1 MRARVQIRRTSFD
14 RSRRAFSFPALRSN
28 RKPPRDRH
36 PGARAPLQGASYRP
50 SARASATR
58 SGRACAGTSRCA
70 LRTEGSQAGTRSKK
84 AHVSGFSPSLAATC
98 ETRLGRLGG
107 VKLFPRR
114 DDSRSALALAHRVV
128 DPPAASPRARS
139 SARCVAAAS
148 PRARRARAVGRTGS
162 FVSEPARFASMP
174 ERQRAGHRR
183 TGIAARASSRWTE
196 SDRAAL
202 ELARTRVSA
211 ALAASEGSKRPAASD
226 RPAGSSRSS
235 RAPGRIFRHTIKE
248 AFREWLFE
256 RERERVS
263 VTRPTKPPLPN
274 PNAEA
279 DEKNLSR
286 TASNAEYSHGIPDV
300 SVATKTKVRAW
311 VEARRAE
318 TRHATPTRESLLPPR
333 DVQTEESR
341 VFVSTNHL
349 TAARVSTDQTS
360 HAPSSRVADYVVKC
374 THLAFPNVTGGEK
387 PGADEHGWPGYFEKD
402 TGRFV
407 PAFCA
412 RRVACRFENAEEEE
426 AFLFKQRTRNAT
438 FVFCQN
444 CHDAFLVREL
454 TRCDS
459 RTSACHACGVCV
471 PRSATTKDGGA
482 EGKPL
487 CVFCAFAAKARD
499 SEKKKKRVDRDERE
513 TERET
518 DAVAANV
525 ANGLSRTESDSCSF
539 SGNMNRPACAFL
551 DADDVPGLDA
561 LRAAVA
567 KDAPGRVFLRWD
579 AVARRARNAE
589 TDARWRVSSRESN
602 LRGDARLI
610 YARPR
615 SATPETDAPVNWGFL
630 HAGMPK
636 PFAADDFPARHARE
650 FY

>member
-1 MRARVQIRRTSFD
+1 M
-14 RSRRAFSFPALRSN
+14 
-28 RKPPRDRH
+28 
-36 PGARAPLQGASYRP
+36 
-50 SARASATR
+50 
-58 SGRACAGTSRCA
+58 
-70 LRTEGSQAGTRSKK
+70 
-84 AHVSGFSPSLAATC
+84 AAT
-98 ETRLGRLGG
+98 
-107 VKLFPRR
+107 
-114 DDSRSALALAHRVV
+114 
-128 DPPAASPRARS
+128 SPRAF
-139 SARCVAAAS
+139 
-148 PRARRARAVGRTGS
+148 RARAVGRTGS
-162 FVSEPARFASMP
+162 FVSESARFASMP

-211 ALAASEGSKRPAASD
+211 ALAASECSKRPALSD
-226 RPAGSSRSS
+226 RTAGSSRSS

-256 RERERVS
+256 RERERAERVS

-274 PNAEA
+274 PNAGA
-279 DEKNLSR
+279 DEKNRSR

-318 TRHATPTRESLLPPR
+318 THHHSTPTQEKRTPR
-333 DVQTEESR
+333 DVQTESR

-349 TAARVSTDQTS
+349 TAARVSTDRAS
-360 HAPSSRVADYVVKC
+360 HAPFSRHADYVVKC
-374 THLAFPNVTGGEK
+374 AHLAFPNVTGSEE
-387 PGADEHGWPGYFEKD
+387 PGADEHGWPGYFEEN

-412 RRVACRFENAEEEE
+412 RRVACRFENAEEDE
-426 AFLFKQRTRNAT
+426 LYSRRTRNAT

-459 RTSACHACGVCV
+459 RTSACHACGARV
-471 PRSATTKDGGA
+471 PRSATTKDGRA
-482 EGKPL
+482 EGKTT

-499 SEKKKKRVDRDERE
+499 SEKKKKRVVRG
-513 TERET
+513 ERET
-518 DAVAANV
+518 D
-525 ANGLSRTESDSCSF
+525 GLSRTESDSSSF
-539 SGNMNRPACAFL
+539 SETNRPACAFL

-602 LRGDARLI
+602 LRGDARLSA
-610 YARPR
+610 ARPR
-615 SATPETDAPVNWGFL
+615 SDTPETDAPVNWGFL
-630 HAGMPK
+630 HAGMPA

>member
-1 MRARVQIRRTSFD
+1 
-14 RSRRAFSFPALRSN
+14 
-28 RKPPRDRH
+28 
-36 PGARAPLQGASYRP
+36 
-50 SARASATR
+50 
-58 SGRACAGTSRCA
+58 
-70 LRTEGSQAGTRSKK
+70 
-84 AHVSGFSPSLAATC
+84 
-98 ETRLGRLGG
+98 
-107 VKLFPRR
+107 
-114 DDSRSALALAHRVV
+114 
-128 DPPAASPRARS
+128 
-139 SARCVAAAS
+139 
-148 PRARRARAVGRTGS
+148 
-162 FVSEPARFASMP
+162 MP

-274 PNAEA
+274 PNAS

-318 TRHATPTRESLLPPR
+318 THHATPTRESLLPPR

-426 AFLFKQRTRNAT
+426 AFLFKQRTRHAT

-444 CHDAFLVREL
+444 CHDAFLVRQL

-459 RTSACHACGVCV
+459 RLSACHACGARV
-471 PRSATTKDGGA
+471 PRSATTKDGTR
-482 EGKPL
+482 EGKTT

-499 SEKKKKRVDRDERE
+499 SEKNKKRVDRDERE
-513 TERET
+513 T
-518 DAVAANV
+518 D
-525 ANGLSRTESDSCSF
+525 GLSRTESDSSSF
-539 SGNMNRPACAFL
+539 SETNRPACAFL

-602 LRGDARLI
+602 LRGDARLSA
-610 YARPR
+610 ARPR
-615 SATPETDAPVNWGFL
+615 SDTPETDAPVNWGFL

>member
-1 MRARVQIRRTSFD
+1 
-14 RSRRAFSFPALRSN
+14 
-28 RKPPRDRH
+28 
-36 PGARAPLQGASYRP
+36 
-50 SARASATR
+50 
-58 SGRACAGTSRCA
+58 
-70 LRTEGSQAGTRSKK
+70 
-84 AHVSGFSPSLAATC
+84 
-98 ETRLGRLGG
+98 
-107 VKLFPRR
+107 
-114 DDSRSALALAHRVV
+114 
-128 DPPAASPRARS
+128 
-139 SARCVAAAS
+139 
-148 PRARRARAVGRTGS
+148 
-162 FVSEPARFASMP
+162 MP

-211 ALAASEGSKRPAASD
+211 ALAASEGSKRPALSD
-226 RPAGSSRSS
+226 RTAGSSRSS

-256 RERERVS
+256 REFKRAERVS
-263 VTRPTKPPLPN
+263 VTRQTKPPLPN

-318 TRHATPTRESLLPPR
+318 THHATPTREKNKRTPR
-333 DVQTEESR
+333 DVQTESR
-341 VFVSTNHL
+341 VFVSTNAA
-349 TAARVSTDQTS
+349 TAARVSTDPAL
-360 HAPSSRVADYVVKC
+360 HAPFSRHADYVVKC
-374 THLAFPNVTGGEK
+374 AHLAFPNVTGSEE
-387 PGADEHGWPGYFEKD
+387 PGADEHGWPGYFEEN

-412 RRVACRFENAEEEE
+412 RRVACRFENAEEDENSR
-426 AFLFKQRTRNAT
+426 RTRHAT

-454 TRCDS
+454 TRCDL
-459 RTSACHACGVCV
+459 RTSACHACGARV
-471 PRSATTKDGGA
+471 PRSATTKDSA
-482 EGKPL
+482 EGKTT

-499 SEKKKKRVDRDERE
+499 SEKKKKRVDRG
-513 TERET
+513 ERET
-518 DAVAANV
+518 D
-525 ANGLSRTESDSCSF
+525 GLLRTESDSSSF
-539 SGNMNRPACAFL
+539 SETNRPACAFL

-602 LRGDARLI
+602 LRGDARLSA
-610 YARPR
+610 ARPR
-615 SATPETDAPVNWGFL
+615 SDTPETDAPVNWGFL
-630 HAGMPK
+630 HAGMPA

>member
-1 MRARVQIRRTSFD
+1 
-14 RSRRAFSFPALRSN
+14 
-28 RKPPRDRH
+28 
-36 PGARAPLQGASYRP
+36 
-50 SARASATR
+50 
-58 SGRACAGTSRCA
+58 
-70 LRTEGSQAGTRSKK
+70 
-84 AHVSGFSPSLAATC
+84 
-98 ETRLGRLGG
+98 
-107 VKLFPRR
+107 
-114 DDSRSALALAHRVV
+114 
-128 DPPAASPRARS
+128 
-139 SARCVAAAS
+139 
-148 PRARRARAVGRTGS
+148 
-162 FVSEPARFASMP
+162 MP

-211 ALAASEGSKRPAASD
+211 ALAASKGSKRPALSD
-226 RPAGSSRSS
+226 RAAGSSRSS

-248 AFREWLFE
+248 AFREWLFMRE
-256 RERERVS
+256 RERAERVS

-274 PNAEA
+274 PNAGA
-279 DEKNLSR
+279 DEKNRSR

-318 TRHATPTRESLLPPR
+318 THHHSTPTREKNKRTPR
-333 DVQTEESR
+333 DVQTESR

-349 TAARVSTDQTS
+349 TAARVSTDRAS
-360 HAPSSRVADYVVKC
+360 HAPFSRHADYVVKC
-374 THLAFPNVTGGEK
+374 AHLAFPNVTGSEE
-387 PGADEHGWPGYFEKD
+387 PGADEHGWPGYFEEN
-402 TGRFV
+402 TRRFV

-412 RRVACRFENAEEEE
+412 RRVACRFENAEDELE
-426 AFLFKQRTRNAT
+426 AFSFTRAIGELYSERTRHAT

-459 RTSACHACGVCV
+459 RTSACHACGARV
-471 PRSATTKDGGA
+471 PRSATTKDGRA
-482 EGKPL
+482 EGKTT

-499 SEKKKKRVDRDERE
+499 SEKKKKRVVRDERE
-513 TERET
+513 T
-518 DAVAANV
+518 D
-525 ANGLSRTESDSCSF
+525 GLSRTESDSSSF
-539 SGNMNRPACAFL
+539 SETNRPACAFL

-602 LRGDARLI
+602 LRGDARLSA
-610 YARPR
+610 ARPR
-615 SATPETDAPVNWGFL
+615 SDTPETDATVNWGFL
-630 HAGMPK
+630 HAGMPA

>member
-1 MRARVQIRRTSFD
+1 MRAPGR
-14 RSRRAFSFPALRSN
+14 
-28 RKPPRDRH
+28 
-36 PGARAPLQGASYRP
+36 PGARFGLKGAKP
-50 SARASATR
+50 ARAPKRHTFPV
-58 SGRACAGTSRCA
+58 SRRVL
-70 LRTEGSQAGTRSKK
+70 LR
-84 AHVSGFSPSLAATC
+84 
-98 ETRLGRLGG
+98 TRLGRLGG

-139 SARCVAAAS
+139 SARCVAATS
-148 PRARRARAVGRTGS
+148 PRAFRARAVGRTGS
-162 FVSEPARFASMP
+162 FVSESARFASMP

-211 ALAASEGSKRPAASD
+211 ALAASECSKRPALSD
-226 RPAGSSRSS
+226 RTAGSSRSS

-256 RERERVS
+256 REFKRLNSRVS
-263 VTRPTKPPLPN
+263 VTRQTKPPLPN

-318 TRHATPTRESLLPPR
+318 THHATPTREKNKRTPR
-333 DVQTEESR
+333 DVQTESR
-341 VFVSTNHL
+341 VFVSTNAA
-349 TAARVSTDQTS
+349 TAARVSTDPAL
-360 HAPSSRVADYVVKC
+360 HAPSSRHADYVVKC
-374 THLAFPNVTGGEK
+374 AHLAFPTVTGGEVA
-387 PGADEHGWPGYFEKD
+387 ADEHDYPGYFEED
-402 TGRFV
+402 TGRWV
-407 PAFCA
+407 PAFSA
-412 RRVACRFENAEEEE
+412 RRVACRVSNAEEDEVE
-426 AFLFKQRTRNAT
+426 AFSFTRAIGDVYSERTRNAT
-438 FVFCQN
+438 FVFCQK

-454 TRCDS
+454 TLCDS
-459 RTSACHACGVCV
+459 RTSACHACGARV
-471 PRSATTKDGGA
+471 PRSATTKDGRA
-482 EGKPL
+482 EGKTT
-487 CVFCAFAAKARD
+487 CVFCAFAAKKKARD
-499 SEKKKKRVDRDERE
+499 SEKKKKRVDRG
-513 TERET
+513 ERET
-518 DAVAANV
+518 D
-525 ANGLSRTESDSCSF
+525 GLSRTESDVSSF
-539 SGNMNRPACAFL
+539 SETNRPACAFL

-602 LRGDARLI
+602 LRGDARLSA
-610 YARPR
+610 ARPR
-615 SATPETDAPVNWGFL
+615 SDTPETDAPVNWGFL
-630 HAGMPK
+630 HAGMPA

>member
-1 MRARVQIRRTSFD
+1 
-14 RSRRAFSFPALRSN
+14 
-28 RKPPRDRH
+28 
-36 PGARAPLQGASYRP
+36 
-50 SARASATR
+50 
-58 SGRACAGTSRCA
+58 
-70 LRTEGSQAGTRSKK
+70 
-84 AHVSGFSPSLAATC
+84 
-98 ETRLGRLGG
+98 
-107 VKLFPRR
+107 
-114 DDSRSALALAHRVV
+114 
-128 DPPAASPRARS
+128 
-139 SARCVAAAS
+139 
-148 PRARRARAVGRTGS
+148 
-162 FVSEPARFASMP
+162 MP
-174 ERQRAGHRR
+174 ERQPAGHRR

-274 PNAEA
+274 PNAS

-318 TRHATPTRESLLPPR
+318 THHHSPPTREKRTPPR
-333 DVQTEESR
+333 DVLTEESK
-341 VFVSTNHL
+341 VFVNTNHL

-360 HAPSSRVADYVVKC
+360 HAPFSRHADYVVKC

-387 PGADEHGWPGYFEKD
+387 PGADEQKNGWPGYFEKD

-412 RRVACRFENAEEEE
+412 RRVACRVANAEEDE
-426 AFLFKQRTRNAT
+426 LYSRRTRNAT

-459 RTSACHACGVCV
+459 RTSACHACGVRV

-482 EGKPL
+482 EGKTT

-513 TERET
+513 T
-518 DAVAANV
+518 D
-525 ANGLSRTESDSCSF
+525 GLSRTESDSCSF
-539 SGNMNRPACAFL
+539 SETNRPACAFL

-561 LRAAVA
+561 LRFAVA

-602 LRGDARLI
+602 LRGDARVI

-615 SATPETDAPVNWGFL
+615 SDTPETDAPVNWGFL

>member
-1 MRARVQIRRTSFD
+1 
-14 RSRRAFSFPALRSN
+14 
-28 RKPPRDRH
+28 
-36 PGARAPLQGASYRP
+36 
-50 SARASATR
+50 
-58 SGRACAGTSRCA
+58 
-70 LRTEGSQAGTRSKK
+70 
-84 AHVSGFSPSLAATC
+84 
-98 ETRLGRLGG
+98 
-107 VKLFPRR
+107 
-114 DDSRSALALAHRVV
+114 
-128 DPPAASPRARS
+128 
-139 SARCVAAAS
+139 
-148 PRARRARAVGRTGS
+148 
-162 FVSEPARFASMP
+162 MP

-202 ELARTRVSA
+202 ELVRTRVSA
-211 ALAASEGSKRPAASD
+211 ALAASECSKRPALSD
-226 RPAGSSRSS
+226 RTAGSSRSS

-256 RERERVS
+256 REFKRAERVS
-263 VTRPTKPPLPN
+263 VTRQTKPPLPN

-300 SVATKTKVRAW
+300 SVATKSKVRAW

-318 TRHATPTRESLLPPR
+318 THHATPTREKNKRTPR
-333 DVQTEESR
+333 DVQTESR
-341 VFVSTNHL
+341 VFVSTNAA
-349 TAARVSTDQTS
+349 TAARVSTDPAL
-360 HAPSSRVADYVVKC
+360 HAPSSRHADYVVKC
-374 THLAFPNVTGGEK
+374 AHLAFPTVTGGEVA
-387 PGADEHGWPGYFEKD
+387 ADEHDYPGYFEED
-402 TGRFV
+402 TGRWV
-407 PAFCA
+407 PAFSA
-412 RRVACRFENAEEEE
+412 RRVACRVSNAEEDELE
-426 AFLFKQRTRNAT
+426 AFSFTRAIGELYSERTRHAT

-454 TRCDS
+454 TRCDL
-459 RTSACHACGVCV
+459 RTSACHACGARV
-471 PRSATTKDGGA
+471 PRSATTKDSA
-482 EGKPL
+482 EGKTT

-499 SEKKKKRVDRDERE
+499 SEKKKKRVDRGERE

-518 DAVAANV
+518 DAETAANV
-525 ANGLSRTESDSCSF
+525 ANGLSRTESDSSSF
-539 SGNMNRPACAFL
+539 SETKKNRPACAFL

-602 LRGDARLI
+602 LGGDVRPSA
-610 YARPR
+610 ARPR
-615 SATPETDAPVNWGFL
+615 SDTPETDAPVNWGFL
-630 HAGMPK
+630 HAGMPA

>member
-1 MRARVQIRRTSFD
+1 
-14 RSRRAFSFPALRSN
+14 
-28 RKPPRDRH
+28 
-36 PGARAPLQGASYRP
+36 
-50 SARASATR
+50 
-58 SGRACAGTSRCA
+58 
-70 LRTEGSQAGTRSKK
+70 
-84 AHVSGFSPSLAATC
+84 
-98 ETRLGRLGG
+98 
-107 VKLFPRR
+107 
-114 DDSRSALALAHRVV
+114 
-128 DPPAASPRARS
+128 
-139 SARCVAAAS
+139 
-148 PRARRARAVGRTGS
+148 
-162 FVSEPARFASMP
+162 MP

-211 ALAASEGSKRPAASD
+211 ALAASEGSKRPALSD
-226 RPAGSSRSS
+226 RTAGSSRSS

-256 RERERVS
+256 REFKRAERVS
-263 VTRPTKPPLPN
+263 VTRQTKPPLPN

-318 TRHATPTRESLLPPR
+318 THHATPTREKNKRTPR
-333 DVQTEESR
+333 DVQTESR
-341 VFVSTNHL
+341 VFVSTNAA
-349 TAARVSTDQTS
+349 TAARVSTDPAL
-360 HAPSSRVADYVVKC
+360 HAPFSRHADYVVKC
-374 THLAFPNVTGGEK
+374 AHLAFPTVTGGEE
-387 PGADEHGWPGYFEKD
+387 PGADEHGWPGYFEEN

-412 RRVACRFENAEEEE
+412 RRVACRFENAEEDE
-426 AFLFKQRTRNAT
+426 LYSRRTRNAT

-459 RTSACHACGVCV
+459 RTSACHACGARV
-471 PRSATTKDGGA
+471 PRSATTKDGRA
-482 EGKPL
+482 EGKTT

-513 TERET
+513 T
-518 DAVAANV
+518 D
-525 ANGLSRTESDSCSF
+525 GLLRTESDSSSF
-539 SGNMNRPACAFL
+539 SETNRPACAFL

-602 LRGDARLI
+602 LRGDARLSA
-610 YARPR
+610 ARPR
-615 SATPETDAPVNWGFL
+615 SDTPETDAPVNWGFL
-630 HAGMPK
+630 HAGMPA

>member
-1 MRARVQIRRTSFD
+1 
-14 RSRRAFSFPALRSN
+14 
-28 RKPPRDRH
+28 
-36 PGARAPLQGASYRP
+36 
-50 SARASATR
+50 
-58 SGRACAGTSRCA
+58 
-70 LRTEGSQAGTRSKK
+70 
-84 AHVSGFSPSLAATC
+84 
-98 ETRLGRLGG
+98 
-107 VKLFPRR
+107 
-114 DDSRSALALAHRVV
+114 
-128 DPPAASPRARS
+128 
-139 SARCVAAAS
+139 
-148 PRARRARAVGRTGS
+148 
-162 FVSEPARFASMP
+162 MP

-226 RPAGSSRSS
+226 RPAGGARSS

-256 RERERVS
+256 RERERAERVS

-274 PNAEA
+274 PNAGA
-279 DEKNLSR
+279 DEKNRSR

-300 SVATKTKVRAW
+300 SVATKKKVRAW

-318 TRHATPTRESLLPPR
+318 THHHSTPTQEKRTPR
-333 DVQTEESR
+333 DVQTESR

-349 TAARVSTDQTS
+349 TAARVSTDRAS
-360 HAPSSRVADYVVKC
+360 HAPFSRHADYVVKC
-374 THLAFPNVTGGEK
+374 AHLAFPNVTGSEE
-387 PGADEHGWPGYFEKD
+387 PGADEHGWPGYFEEN

-412 RRVACRFENAEEEE
+412 RRVACRFENAEEDE
-426 AFLFKQRTRNAT
+426 LYSRRTRHAT

-459 RTSACHACGVCV
+459 RTSACHACGARV
-471 PRSATTKDGGA
+471 PRSATTKDGTR
-482 EGKPL
+482 EGKTT
-487 CVFCAFAAKARD
+487 CVFCAFAAKACD

-518 DAVAANV
+518 DAVVANV
-525 ANGLSRTESDSCSF
+525 A
-539 SGNMNRPACAFL
+539 NRPACAFL

-602 LRGDARLI
+602 LRGDTRLSA
-610 YARPR
+610 ARPR
-615 SATPETDAPVNWGFL
+615 SDTPETDAPVNWGFL
-630 HAGMPK
+630 HAGMPA